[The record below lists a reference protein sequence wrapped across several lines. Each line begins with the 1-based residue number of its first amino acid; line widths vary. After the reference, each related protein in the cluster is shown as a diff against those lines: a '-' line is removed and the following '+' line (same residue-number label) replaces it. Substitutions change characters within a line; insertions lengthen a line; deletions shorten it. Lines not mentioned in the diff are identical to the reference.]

1 MKRLLSLFL
10 SVLIA
15 AGVFCVMTAGA
26 SASEMYSV
34 EYAEKHK
41 STDGVF
47 EYVVYDNKYAE
58 LTDFYGLPKEQRD
71 KSVYEI
77 PSEVDG
83 FEVRYL
89 GNYLFGHSNREGLE
103 INAKKIVVPDTVSYI
118 GDNAFAG
125 WYEAYGENLYS
136 LPVEEIVLP
145 AGITDIG
152 VDAFKGC
159 QYLKKINIPESVKN
173 IGMYAF
179 EGCLSL
185 TEIKLPQSLETI
197 PRGCFMDCKSLKSV
211 KLTHFMYIKPY
222 AFYGCMKL
230 KKLNVVGDTEIGEY
244 AFGFYDYLPDSS
256 GGNLGPACKRIK
268 GCTLNVSWHKS
279 MLFASPVRDYANKYG
294 IKVNVDIPTS
304 TSKTSSEPGIVC
316 NLLPDGKK
324 ATGFKSSNTKAL
336 KVTKSGK
343 ITTLKEG
350 KATISAK
357 LKNGKKFKLKVN
369 VNYKPE
375 ITSKS
380 EYDGFTGVRKLTL
393 YKGQTKKLYAWGK
406 AIGVKLKFKNSKTAK
421 FVSKA
426 TSNELKIK
434 GLKKGTATIKVR
446 INGVWRKLKVKV
458 K

>member
-58 LTDFYGLPKEQRD
+58 LTGFYGLPKAQRD
-71 KSVYEI
+71 DPVYEI
-77 PSEVDG
+77 PSAVDG
-83 FEVRYL
+83 YEVRYL
-89 GNYLFGHSNREGLE
+89 GRNLFAHSDEKGLE
-103 INAKKIVVPDTVSYI
+103 INAKKIVVPDTVTYI
-118 GDNAFAG
+118 GDYAFSGA
-125 WYEAYGENLYS
+125 YEAYGDDQYS
-136 LPVEEIVLP
+136 LPVEEISLP
-145 AGITDIG
+145 AGVTEIG
-152 VDAFKGC
+152 ICAFKGC
-159 QYLKKINIPESVKN
+159 RYLKKINLPESVKS
-173 IGMYAF
+173 IGEYAF
-179 EGCLSL
+179 QGCLSL
-185 TEIKLPQSLETI
+185 AEIKLPQSLETI
-197 PRGCFMDCKSLKSV
+197 PRGCFMDCKSLKSI

-222 AFYGCMKL
+222 AFYGCKKL
-230 KKLNVVGDTEIGEY
+230 KTLNVIGETNIGAY
-244 AFGFYDYLPDSS
+244 AFGFYDYIPDSS
-256 GGNLGPACKRIK
+256 GGNRGPAHKK
-268 GCTLNVSWHKS
+268 LSGCTLKVTWSKKS
-279 MLFASPVRDYANKYG
+279 GFAAPVRDYANKYG
-294 IKVNVDIPTS
+294 IKVNLDIPTTAS
-304 TSKTSSEPGIVC
+304 TIGTEPGVVC
-316 NLLPDGKK
+316 NLLFDGKK
-324 ATGFKSSNTKAL
+324 ASDFKSSNKKVV
-336 KVTKSGK
+336 KVTKSGRL
-343 ITTLKEG
+343 TTLNKGKE
-350 KATISAK
+350 TISAK